1 MFNVIFPSR
10 IVLSKLFNDYRIEGN
25 AFLRS
30 AFGITDADAR
40 EALASRIS
48 TAGLPV
54 YNVDEHKV
62 DVLNWI
68 QLLLG

>member
-1 MFNVIFPSR
+1 MFYFPQVESMQYY
-10 IVLSKLFNDYRIEGN
+10 SIEGN

-54 YNVDEHKV
+54 YNVDGHKV